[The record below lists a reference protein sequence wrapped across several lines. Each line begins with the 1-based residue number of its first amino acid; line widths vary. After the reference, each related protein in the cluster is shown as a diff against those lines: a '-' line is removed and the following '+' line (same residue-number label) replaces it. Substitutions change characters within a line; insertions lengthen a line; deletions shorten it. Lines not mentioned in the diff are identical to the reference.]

1 MRDRLKNYE
10 NDTDNG
16 VFDFSEKINFLY
28 NSPEYARYE
37 IFEDYRE
44 DIESL
49 YKELKDAMSDEER
62 AEIEVE
68 LTGLKKQMIEEMN
81 TTRK

>member
-1 MRDRLKNYE
+1 M
-10 NDTDNG
+10 
-16 VFDFSEKINFLY
+16 
-28 NSPEYARYE
+28 E

-44 DIESL
+44 DIEGL

-81 TTRK
+81 TTRKQLNP